1 MKSILAVFQRES
13 CSMTLSVMIIATALK
28 TSCLAVGCS
37 IFCSTLHLYHN
48 INSNSNISPTQIRQI
63 HRRMDP
69 PKSSAAKPSPTPPK
83 TPDGEGVDG
92 NLSGVMQFDD
102 TLLCDKSLQFSA
114 SSLIDAL
121 TSPLKMRSNSKLEQI
136 RALQLFPETH
146 VFAQLAC
153 QAYLSGDELKKEGVL
168 PKGNYTFSCFFV
180 EEYQRRVWYL
190 N

>member
-1 MKSILAVFQRES
+1 MKSIFAVFQQER

-48 INSNSNISPTQIRQI
+48 IISNSNISPTRSLLQQIRQI

-69 PKSSAAKPSPTPPK
+69 PKSSAAKPPPSPPK
-83 TPDGEGVDG
+83 TPDGDGDG
-92 NLSGVMQFDD
+92 NQRLMQFDD

-114 SSLIDAL
+114 SSLIDAF

-168 PKGNYTFSCFFV
+168 PKGN
-180 EEYQRRVWYL
+180 
-190 N
+190 